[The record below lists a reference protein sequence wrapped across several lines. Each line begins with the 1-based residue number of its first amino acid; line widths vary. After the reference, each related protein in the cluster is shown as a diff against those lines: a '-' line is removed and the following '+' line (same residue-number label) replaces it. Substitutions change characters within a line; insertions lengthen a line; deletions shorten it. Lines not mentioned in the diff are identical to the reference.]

1 MIGIGQLSETLN
13 AKGMTMEKYEK
24 NRDIKPDT
32 LFQTLVSVGRLILVL
47 LGIIGIAI
55 EFFKDD
61 GWLKQTL
68 NKMLD
73 SDIGLWWFPIIFA
86 ILYLFN
92 RWMTSVNVG
101 KASKRGDLPLNA
113 MMLVGAFF
121 LYRIITT
128 GGF

>member
-1 MIGIGQLSETLN
+1 
-13 AKGMTMEKYEK
+13 MEKYQK
-24 NRDIKPDT
+24 NKDIKPDT
-32 LFQTLVSVGRLILVL
+32 LLQTIVSVGRLILVL

-68 NKMLD
+68 SKMLN
-73 SDIGLWWFPIIFA
+73 SDIGLWWILIVA
-86 ILYLFN
+86 VILYLFN
-92 RWMTSVNVG
+92 RWMNSVSMG
-101 KASKRGDLPLNA
+101 KASKRGDLPLNV

>member
-1 MIGIGQLSETLN
+1 
-13 AKGMTMEKYEK
+13 MTMEKYEK